1 MGFLLAIPCR
11 PRTVFVAAGPF
22 RGGLATGRAIF
33 WHKSPFF
40 ERFHG
45 LGLAKWGLKS
55 RQRGSPDPFFPTQT
69 LAAVE
74 WAVLGRFWAYFMKNT
89 SWVSV
94 RLKRCGIALGRRPLN
109 LVPKTREAPPQEV

>member
-40 ERFHG
+40 EQFHG
-45 LGLAKWGLKS
+45 LGLAKRGPKS
-55 RQRGSPDPFFPTQT
+55 RQRGSPDPVFPTQT
-69 LAAVE
+69 LDAVE
-74 WAVLGRFWAYFMKNT
+74 RAALGRFWAYFMKNT
-89 SWVSV
+89 S
-94 RLKRCGIALGRRPLN
+94 
-109 LVPKTREAPPQEV
+109 